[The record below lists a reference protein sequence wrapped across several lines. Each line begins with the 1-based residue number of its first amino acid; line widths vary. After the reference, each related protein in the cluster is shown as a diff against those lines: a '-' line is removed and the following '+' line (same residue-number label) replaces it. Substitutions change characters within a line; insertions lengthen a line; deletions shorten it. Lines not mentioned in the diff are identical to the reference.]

1 MRADAARATVPA
13 EEDDLLVDSM
23 LQEGAPAPD
32 FRLPASTGK
41 TIGLDDFKG
50 KQSVVLYFYPKD
62 DTRGCTIEAC
72 SFRDNIASVQGHG
85 AVVLGVSPDGVDSHN
100 QFIDKHNL
108 NFPLL
113 ADEDTAIS
121 QAYGV
126 WVLRERDGHQ
136 FMGIERSTFL
146 IDPNGI
152 IKKIWRQVDPNE
164 HVPEVIEALK
174 A

>member
-1 MRADAARATVPA
+1 MRVATARAAVPA
-13 EEDDLLVDSM
+13 EEDELLADSK

-32 FRLPASTGK
+32 FRLPASTGQ
-41 TIGLDDFKG
+41 TIGLNDFKG

-72 SFRDNIASVQGHG
+72 SFRDNIASVQGYG

-100 QFIDKHNL
+100 QFVDKHNL

>member
-1 MRADAARATVPA
+1 MRRLAWTTSRASSRWCSTSTRRTTPAAAPSRPA
-13 EEDDLLVDSM
+13 
-23 LQEGAPAPD
+23 G
-32 FRLPASTGK
+32 
-41 TIGLDDFKG
+41 
-50 KQSVVLYFYPKD
+50 
-62 DTRGCTIEAC
+62 
-72 SFRDNIASVQGHG
+72 FRDNIASVQGHG

-100 QFIDKHNL
+100 RFSDKLSL

-126 WVLRERDGHQ
+126 WVQRERDGRK

-146 IDPNGI
+146 IDPDGI
-152 IKKIWRQVDPNE
+152 IKKIWRKVDPNE
-164 HVPEVIEALK
+164 HVPEVLEALK